1 MGTAKNELLT
11 FASAT
16 GGPWDIDEN
25 FHDAADKQQLSWH
38 VKQTVEYIDF
48 FFLLPTYS
56 DCLTYK
62 LDSKGTIKRCL
73 FSVP

>member
-25 FHDAADKQQLSWH
+25 FHDAADKQQLS
-38 VKQTVEYIDF
+38 
-48 FFLLPTYS
+48 
-56 DCLTYK
+56 
-62 LDSKGTIKRCL
+62 
-73 FSVP
+73 